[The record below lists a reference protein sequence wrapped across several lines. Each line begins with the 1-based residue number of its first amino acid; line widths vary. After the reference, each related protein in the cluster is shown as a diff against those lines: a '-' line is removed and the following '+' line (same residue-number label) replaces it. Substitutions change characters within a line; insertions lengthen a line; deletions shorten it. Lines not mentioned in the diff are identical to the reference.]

1 MAGVERKQMGLRKNG
16 LKAVITASSLF
27 ALSACGSSGNLWQGQ
42 EVLVEARQQVLE
54 EEVGVVTD
62 NHREI
67 RDRFDALERLYIELV
82 QQIRMQD
89 SKLSAMEAKLSTVKR
104 DPQVDANIKKVK
116 SDVTFMRE
124 QLKKLETR
132 IFTVE
137 MAEQTAEFDGD
148 LAPTGNSVVS
158 ANTSG
163 ETEATPVS
171 KTVAETQSTFYG
183 VHLSSYRSQDQVA
196 SGWSG
201 IQSSYSSELDGLTP
215 LIYTQTQEGVG
226 TFLRLIAGPL
236 VNEQEAEEL
245 CGRIKEAAPEQYCRV
260 SEYQGEP
267 IS

>member
-1 MAGVERKQMGLRKNG
+1 MVPAVTFG
-16 LKAVITASSLF
+16 KAKKF
-27 ALSACGSSGNLWQGQ
+27 LWR
-42 EVLVEARQQVLE
+42 ARQQVLE